1 MRRRPDHPH
10 VLVTGAPRSGT
21 TWVGRSICEHKR
33 LRYVSEPFNVDHPS
47 RLLGFAARRWF
58 EHAPTSPQLAEIIA
72 ALDEDVRSTYTSLA
86 KRIGV
91 DQVTVRRRLDKLLES
106 GLIRLGVLVD
116 YSRIGPSLHVL
127 FALSIRADSV
137 DSVLEEVGKLQQ
149 VSWVTSVT
157 GRFDSIALARFSSYD
172 ELGDFIHNDLNP
184 IKGILRSETF
194 VFLRRQKSFY
204 SPLEKSS
211 KSSFLIT

>member
-1 MRRRPDHPH
+1 MMLNE
-10 VLVTGAPRSGT
+10 VKSVKLY
-21 TWVGRSICEHKR
+21 SIDET
-33 LRYVSEPFNVDHPS
+33 D
-47 RLLGFAARRWF
+47 
-58 EHAPTSPQLAEIIA
+58 AEIIA
-72 ALDEDVRSTYTSLA
+72 ALDEDVRATYTSLA
-86 KRIGV
+86 KRVGV
-91 DQVTVRRRLDKLLES
+91 DQVTVRRRLDKLLKS

-127 FALSIRADSV
+127 FALSIRSDSV
-137 DSVLEEVGKLQQ
+137 DAVLEEVGQLPQI
-149 VSWVTSVT
+149 SWVTSVT

-172 ELGDFIHNDLNP
+172 ELGEFVHNDLNP

-211 KSSFLIT
+211 KSSFLVT